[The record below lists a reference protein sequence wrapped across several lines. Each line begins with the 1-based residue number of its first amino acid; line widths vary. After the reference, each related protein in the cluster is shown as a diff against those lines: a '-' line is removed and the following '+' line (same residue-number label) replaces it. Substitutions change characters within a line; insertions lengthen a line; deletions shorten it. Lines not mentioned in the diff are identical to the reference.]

1 MRGYA
6 DIGTPGEAARNH
18 FVFASGPTTTISSRS
33 MSKTEWR
40 GLDSERD
47 VVLLDG
53 ISVQKDVCMTSEM
66 V

>member
-6 DIGTPGEAARNH
+6 DIGTQRQAGSNAL
-18 FVFASGPTTTISSRS
+18 VFASGPTTTISSRS
-33 MSKTEWR
+33 MSRSEGR
-40 GLDSERD
+40 GFDSERD